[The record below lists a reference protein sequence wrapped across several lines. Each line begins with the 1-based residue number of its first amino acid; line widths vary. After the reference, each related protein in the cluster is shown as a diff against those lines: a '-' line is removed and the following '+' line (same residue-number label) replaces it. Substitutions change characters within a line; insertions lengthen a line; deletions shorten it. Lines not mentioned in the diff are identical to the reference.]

1 MYRPRRG
8 LTREHP
14 TSLALLVP
22 LASLSAGLGRDH
34 PQLPPLA
41 VLGSH
46 LPRDRAVLL
55 SSQGRSVPAP
65 KPCAASPSIGSTQR
79 SLTTRRMSRR
89 ESSTWL
95 GRVDSI
101 SYTWITSRSLATY
114 LCWAT
119 SPWSAGI
126 TTLSRRC

>member
-34 PQLPPLA
+34 PQLPPLT

-46 LPRDRAVLL
+46 LPRDGTVLL

-65 KPCAASPSIGSTQR
+65 KPGAATGRPASPGRNRSIHSATRTHDLAADMGLCTQ
-79 SLTTRRMSRR
+79 
-89 ESSTWL
+89 
-95 GRVDSI
+95 
-101 SYTWITSRSLATY
+101 
-114 LCWAT
+114 
-119 SPWSAGI
+119 
-126 TTLSRRC
+126 